1 MTRLI
6 QLQVAAIIFT
16 AILFSNLIAGEKTKP
31 TRTFETSI
39 NHADGLYKVGE
50 KVIIK
55 IKFNSTDGKK
65 DAAKKI
71 PFTLRLNDFT
81 TVKKG
86 TLNLSEN
93 SREVEYTFSSHGWLL
108 LALYPPWRKHDGKS
122 ATTYVGVMC
131 EPEKLRPGKEKPKD
145 FEKFWENKKKIL
157 DDMPFESKLVPVAK
171 FTGAKVE
178 TYAIVLKSINGSK
191 IHGFFAKPKGEG
203 KFPAMMLVHGAG
215 TIGIT
220 PSGVYR
226 YASKGAIAID
236 ISAHDITNGKPTAF
250 YKALRQTKLKRY
262 PHQGRKDREKSYFL
276 RMLCSCYR
284 AAQYITSRKEWN
296 GKQFVISGASQGG
309 AQSFATAYLC
319 PKVTAFAA
327 SVPGLCDHGGREVK
341 RKPGWPAWV
350 IYDKNGKADP
360 QSMQASRYYD
370 CTNFARTIKAKAL
383 ILAGFTDRTCSPCS
397 VNAAFNLLRGEKRI
411 MNMVNMGHSMNK
423 ESRKLYY
430 DFAITEL
437 GLAKKK

>member
-1 MTRLI
+1 MKKFIRL
-6 QLQVAAIIFT
+6 QAVAIIFT
-16 AILFSNLIAGEKTKP
+16 AVLFSNLIAGEKTEQTKILK
-31 TRTFETSI
+31 TSI

-93 SREVEYTFSSHGWLL
+93 SSEIEYTFTAPGWLL
-108 LALYPPWRKHDGKS
+108 LTLSPPWKKPDGKPV
-122 ATTYVGVMC
+122 TTYAGVMC

-145 FEKFWENKKKIL
+145 FEKFWAGKKKNL
-157 DDMPFESKLVPVAK
+157 DDMPFEPELVPIAK
-171 FTGAKVE
+171 LTNAKVE

-215 TIGIT
+215 VYGIT
-220 PSGVYR
+220 PASVYS

-236 ISAHDITNGKPTAF
+236 INAHDIPNGKPKAF
-250 YKALRQTKLKRY
+250 YAELWKNQLKRY
-262 PHQGRKDREKSYFL
+262 THQGRKGREKSYFL
-276 RMLCSCYR
+276 RMFCSCYR
-284 AAQYITSRKEWN
+284 AAQYLTSRKEWN
-296 GKQFVISGASQGG
+296 GKQFVVSGSSQGG
-309 AQSFATAYLC
+309 GQAYVTASLC

-327 SVPGLCDHGGREVK
+327 NVPALCDHGGREAG
-341 RKPGWPAWV
+341 RKAGWPTWV
-350 IYDKNGKADP
+350 IYKNGKAES

-383 ILAGFTDRTCSPCS
+383 VSAGFIDRCCSPCS
-397 VNAAFNLLRGEKRI
+397 VYAAFNMLRGEKRI
-411 MNMVNMGHSMNK
+411 VNMVSTGHGMNS
-423 ESRKLYY
+423 EFRKLYY